1 MIERRKAVELLLPW
15 AGIIGAAA
23 GWFLSQQIGS
33 NLAQDRCDL
42 IEWWVVV
49 LLALLGFGLAV
60 GGALLAL
67 KVWRRGESETETRR
81 FLARLSAMLGGLLSV
96 AILFQTV
103 AGLMLPQCFG

>member
-23 GWFLSQQIGS
+23 GGFLSQQIGS
-33 NLAQDRCDL
+33 NLAQDRCD
-42 IEWWVVV
+42 ITEWWVVV
-49 LLALLGFGLAV
+49 LIGLFGLALSV

-67 KVWRRGESETETRR
+67 KVWRRGEAETEARR
-81 FLARLSAMLGGLLSV
+81 FLALLSALLGALLSV

-103 AGLMLPQCFG
+103 AGFILPSCFG